1 MTHEYVI
8 ATGGSIMGVAADDQ
22 AAGATGGAPA
32 PTAIAWAAD
41 RILAVGSD
49 EAVRAISRGDS
60 TFIDLA
66 GCAVTPAPADIAAAE
81 AAVRAGEDVA
91 RVAGNAA
98 APVDLC
104 AVLAQAGL
112 LEPGVLLEPGAPAE
126 LAFWSHRRRRW
137 RRSGGAVADRGVGE
151 GRRLHERRRA
161 CRPVWP
167 HIGNGPGNQTNDGQR
182 PLTSAAPAR
191 PASASAG
198 WQCAR

>member
-126 LAFWSHRRRRW
+126 LAFWSHGAAVGAGQAEPSRIVALVR
-137 RRSGGAVADRGVGE
+137 GGAFTNGDEHAGPF
-151 GRRLHERRRA
+151 GRTSGTARA
-161 CRPVWP
+161 TRPTT
-167 HIGNGPGNQTNDGQR
+167 GNGR
-182 PLTSAAPAR
+182 
-191 PASASAG
+191 
-198 WQCAR
+198 